1 MIMSKKELLD
11 FLRSKLNYFIN
22 EEPNPFVEAQMV
34 STISNVINKIE
45 SFNCS
50 DNQLLELYET
60 SDNNA
65 DVKIVK

>member
-22 EEPNPFVEAQMV
+22 EEPNPFTEVKMV
-34 STISNVINKIE
+34 STISNIINKIE

-60 SDNNA
+60 SNNDV
-65 DVKIVK
+65 DVKIIK